1 MWHARVRVNP
11 HSIVAWMSR
20 NEIWSLS
27 DCNWTRTH
35 NDSVH
40 KRTLNHLAKI
50 WQPFDM
56 IRTYSQMHRID
67 KYSQHNSKLLHYL
80 TTLFF
85 LQYLTVLLFYSIVW
99 KLSEEDM
106 GIHASKVSF
115 YESCFSFEKSQSKI

>member
-1 MWHARVRVNP
+1 MSHTRFRANP
-11 HSIVAWMSR
+11 HSIVARMLR
-20 NEIWSLS
+20 NEISSLS
-27 DCNWTRTH
+27 DCNWTRAH
-35 NDSVH
+35 NHLVH